1 MNILSKTME
10 EEKIYVC
17 RTNCYG
23 LRPHVNYTITTA
35 QGESRTTETPTTAGL
50 LAAMESE
57 DYIKQEDISH
67 VIEELG
73 KTSQTEI
80 PEEDATAFAKEML
93 LREIAVY
100 DDKPKGEV
108 NVFYLGEL
116 PMWFTYDRRMTI
128 KNGVESSQTMG
139 RTDYTIYDD
148 DTGLSVSIPCET
160 ALQMLAALE
169 VYALDCLSSTNKHKA
184 AVKALATVDE
194 VAAYDYKSG
203 YPDKLTFT
211 L

>member
-1 MNILSKTME
+1 ME
-10 EEKIYVC
+10 ENETKYYVC

-23 LRPHVNYTITTA
+23 LRPHVNYTVTLADGTTA
-35 QGESRTTETPTTAGL
+35 TTETPT
-50 LAAMESE
+50 LAALTEAMPSSGYVVQA
-57 DYIKQEDISH
+57 DVAH
-67 VIEELG
+67 VIEELAS
-73 KTSQTEI
+73 TSQTTLTD
-80 PEEDATAFAKEML
+80 EDKLTFAKEML
-93 LREIAVY
+93 AREIAVF

-108 NVFYLGEL
+108 NVFYLGQL
-116 PMWFTYDRRMTI
+116 PMWFTYDRRMAI

-139 RTDYTIYDD
+139 RTNYTIYDD
-148 DTGLSVSIPCET
+148 DTGLSVSVSCET
-160 ALQMLAALE
+160 ALQILAALE
-169 VYALDCLSSTNKHKA
+169 VYALDCLSTTNKHKA